1 MNKPVVMTPEEEDK
15 TAGVN
20 RSFDGT
26 VHSEETPVK
35 VIAREF
41 HSVTSE
47 FTYLP
52 LPSEIINWASGDE
65 PNNLYSSKSK

>member
-26 VHSEETPVK
+26 VLSEETPVK
-35 VIAREF
+35 VISREF
-41 HSVTSE
+41 HNVTSE
-47 FTYLP
+47 FT
-52 LPSEIINWASGDE
+52 
-65 PNNLYSSKSK
+65 